1 MKRIFQ
7 SRISELLPTFA
18 LTTLLIAAMLSVPVK
33 ANPDGGN
40 VIEVSAPLQITDDPH
55 YDRNPSVFKANDG
68 TIWLFFVRARSD
80 LPHIPSEGYNP
91 DTDSYDVY
99 YMTSTDGG
107 NTWSSETKLTE
118 ASTGQRGMAA
128 FQDDTGRIWVFL
140 SAPGDRTIQYVFS
153 EDNGA
158 TWNGPFD
165 TGYTGSHVDAFQASD
180 GTIWVFYEDGG
191 TGIEAIKS
199 SDYGENW
206 IHVTGIGPSPND
218 GIPKAMEADG
228 KIYVVWCNWAVGGK
242 AWYTYSTDGL
252 TGENWAD
259 PQLLVD
265 VPDTI
270 MCDPVMVKKDGT
282 YILFYAPW
290 DTETDSQWIEVIT
303 STDLV
308 TWSERRRVTNGGY
321 GTTYWW
327 DMWPEVLVGSDLYL
341 FYGSEKNNT
350 ARSDGNIFMYKVD
363 WNLANDHFEAI
374 QPAIDAANQG
384 DIIIVHEGTYAE
396 KLTIEPGKDGLTLK
410 AAEGENVI
418 LNFSDRE
425 ALGLGKTDGA
435 IEVNAADV
443 TIQGFTIIG
452 YDITGEAW
460 SDQRSS
466 ANFPTLKALSGA
478 DGLKVIGNEFTV
490 PDGSVAATALLIMD
504 DCDDVQF
511 INNIVTGYAWG
522 VTGRGQGIDNLL
534 VQGNTFNI
542 PIIEGIHPTTGKDE
556 GIGVGVQLWHGN
568 NLTVINNIFI
578 GSFDQAT
585 GNYEDPE
592 ALCNHYAV
600 ATFTFYFP
608 TEAIGDI
615 HVRDNLMT
623 NLYLGVGILSGG
635 GGEIESNSIHEN
647 MIGIQL
653 GQVSGVWATAPAAGL
668 KIMGNDI
675 FSNIIGIWVQ
685 NITHFSNEVSA
696 EFNNIVGNAE
706 YGVLNEDPEND
717 EFNAIYNWWGDPEG
731 PTIGA
736 PPASGDAV
744 SGNVDYEPWLTAP
757 LMPDPDGTGVVV
769 SSQSGEDEV
778 LEYPD
783 SNVEVIVSGSAEVYV
798 STYESNPGSGFTGD
812 VGRYID
818 VYVPDMSDLTE
829 LEIRLYYT
837 DAEIEALG
845 LDESSLRMYWW
856 NGAIWVVCSDTGVN
870 TDENY
875 IWARIR
881 ADTIPSLSDLSGTV
895 FGAAGKPPVGGI
907 IVPVKDAGA
916 PTQLIGLCSVLVAA
930 ALITILVRKI
940 KP

>member
-18 LTTLLIAAMLSVPVK
+18 LTILLIAAMLSVPVK
-33 ANPDGGN
+33 ANPK
-40 VIEVSAPLQITDDPH
+40 E
-55 YDRNPSVFKANDG
+55 
-68 TIWLFFVRARSD
+68 
-80 LPHIPSEGYNP
+80 
-91 DTDSYDVY
+91 
-99 YMTSTDGG
+99 
-107 NTWSSETKLTE
+107 
-118 ASTGQRGMAA
+118 
-128 FQDDTGRIWVFL
+128 
-140 SAPGDRTIQYVFS
+140 
-153 EDNGA
+153 
-158 TWNGPFD
+158 
-165 TGYTGSHVDAFQASD
+165 
-180 GTIWVFYEDGG
+180 
-191 TGIEAIKS
+191 
-199 SDYGENW
+199 
-206 IHVTGIGPSPND
+206 IHVYPEESIQGAINAASP
-218 GIPKAMEADG
+218 
-228 KIYVVWCNWAVGGK
+228 
-242 AWYTYSTDGL
+242 
-252 TGENWAD
+252 
-259 PQLLVD
+259 
-265 VPDTI
+265 
-270 MCDPVMVKKDGT
+270 
-282 YILFYAPW
+282 
-290 DTETDSQWIEVIT
+290 
-303 STDLV
+303 
-308 TWSERRRVTNGGY
+308 
-321 GTTYWW
+321 
-327 DMWPEVLVGSDLYL
+327 
-341 FYGSEKNNT
+341 
-350 ARSDGNIFMYKVD
+350 
-363 WNLANDHFEAI
+363 
-374 QPAIDAANQG
+374 G

-435 IEVNAADV
+435 IEVNATGV

-452 YDITGEAW
+452 YNITGEAW
-460 SDQRSS
+460 DDQRSS
-466 ANFPTLKALSGA
+466 KYFPTIKALSGA

-490 PDGSVAATALLIMD
+490 PDGSVAAAALLIMD

-522 VTGRGQGIDNLL
+522 VTGRLEDTKNPQGIDNLL

-542 PIIEGIHPTTGKDE
+542 PIIENTTLEHDE
-556 GIGVGVQLWHGN
+556 ANGVGVQLWHGN
-568 NLTVINNIFI
+568 NLTVIDNTFI

-600 ATFTFYFP
+600 ATFTFYFS
-608 TEAIGDI
+608 TDIIGDI

-623 NLYLGVGILSGG
+623 NLYLGVGVLSGG
-635 GGEIESNSIHEN
+635 SGEIESNNIYGN

-653 GQVSGVWATAPAAGL
+653 GQVSGIWATAPAAGL
-668 KIMGNDI
+668 SIIGNNLTD
-675 FSNIIGIWVQ
+675 NILGIWVQ
-685 NITHFSNEVSA
+685 NITLGIFTS
-696 EFNNIVGNAE
+696 FNNIAGNSQ

-717 EFNAIYNWWGDPEG
+717 LFDATYNWWGDPEG
-731 PTIGA
+731 PTVGA
-736 PPASGDAV
+736 PPPASGDVV
-744 SGNVDYEPWLTAP
+744 SDYVDYEPWLTAP
-757 LMPDPDGTGVVV
+757 LMPDSDGTGVVV
-769 SSQSGEDEV
+769 SSQSGEDEA

-783 SNVEVIVSGSAEVYV
+783 SNVEVVVSGSAEVYV

-812 VGRYID
+812 VGSYID
-818 VYVPDMSDLTE
+818 VYVPDVSGLTE

-881 ADTIPSLSDLSGTV
+881 ADTIPSLSDLTGTV